1 MTPDDFSEGVLRIFA
16 RELPQQIQIACHF
29 ESISPPNSGIR
40 QNKNDSILLSQ
51 FCRAIYRTM
60 TRRFFILAA
69 ILFAVQFPARADD
82 ALAKSAV
89 LENDTFYLR
98 VSEVGKNLPEEIQSA
113 QSALSATNKIAGTV
127 LDLRFADGDDL
138 AAARSVADL
147 FATKKLPLAI
157 LVNGET
163 RGAAM
168 TLAADLRE
176 AHDGLIFGSTAAEL
190 KPDIAVPVKT
200 ADEKMYF
207 ENPYAAPVQSETNSG
222 AETNNFAPFIDHTS
236 EADLVREKIKD
247 GDQDEDSMPSR
258 PTEPQKPFI
267 HDPVLARAVDLIRA
281 LAIVRQSH
289 A

>member
-1 MTPDDFSEGVLRIFA
+1 MKIFLILAAAVLAAQFSARADLVKSSILENNVTYLRVGEIDGN
-16 RELPQQIQIACHF
+16 LPQQIQSV
-29 ESISPPNSGIR
+29 ENPP
-40 QNKNDSILLSQ
+40 
-51 FCRAIYRTM
+51 
-60 TRRFFILAA
+60 
-69 ILFAVQFPARADD
+69 
-82 ALAKSAV
+82 
-89 LENDTFYLR
+89 
-98 VSEVGKNLPEEIQSA
+98 
-113 QSALSATNKIAGTV
+113 TNFIAGTV
-127 LDLRFADGDDL
+127 LDLRFASGENL
-138 AAARSVADL
+138 NAEKSTAEL
-147 FATKKLPLAI
+147 FESKKLPLAI

-163 RGAAM
+163 RGEAM

-176 AHDGLIFGSTAAEL
+176 AHDGLIFGSTAAGL

-207 ENPYAAPVQSETNSG
+207 ENPYAALAQNETNSS
-222 AETNNFAPFIDHTS
+222 AATNDFSPFIDHTS